1 MSVDPYDPVS
11 EDGWNLTFRI
21 QTEYMQM
28 LLDRGKLPA
37 WPIDMTS
44 KEGQA
49 VIQENVFKCEH
60 ELHEA
65 CNELKNKMHRLTDVR
80 EFDREHFLEELADA
94 HAFFL
99 EVCIF
104 GGVGPRELL
113 EKIIWKNE
121 VVKDRLRDG
130 Y

>member
-1 MSVDPYDPVS
+1 MSYDR
-11 EDGWNLTFRI
+11 WAWTFEI
-21 QTEYMQM
+21 QAGYMR
-28 LLDRGKLPA
+28 LLRDCGKLPD
-37 WPIDMTS
+37 WPIDATS

-49 VIQENVFKCEH
+49 IIQDNVFKCEH

-65 CNELKNKMHRLTDVR
+65 CNELKNKAHRLTDVK
-80 EFDREHFLEELADA
+80 EFDREHFVEELADA

-104 GGVGPRELL
+104 AGVGPDELF
-113 EKIIWKNE
+113 EKIEWKNN
-121 VVKDRLRDG
+121 VVRRRLEEG